1 MDPFV
6 FAAVIA
12 AAALHAGWNAVAK
25 VGRDPLI
32 SLTVISAFAGLG
44 GAAAIPMVGWPDRD
58 ALPWLS
64 LGVVLH
70 TAYRFFLGRAYAEGD
85 LGQVYPLARGTAP
98 LLVTLVGLVVIG
110 ERLSPAILAGMLA
123 LSAGIVV
130 ITFRGDPRSTRLSLR
145 ASAFA
150 LITSVFIAGYTL
162 VDGLGARAGSPHA
175 YAAWL
180 FFLDGIAILLVAVA
194 LRGGE
199 AVRAIGHHWKGG
211 LAGGLMSA
219 AAYWIAI
226 WAMSQAP
233 IALVAALRE
242 TSVLFAALIS
252 MMILRELPS
261 RGRVLGGLLIICGLA
276 AIRLG

>member
-1 MDPFV
+1 M
-6 FAAVIA
+6 IA

-32 SLTVISAFAGLG
+32 SLTMISAFGGLG
-44 GAAAIPMVGWPDRD
+44 GAMAIPVVGWPERD
-58 ALPWLS
+58 VLPWLS

-70 TAYRFFLGRAYAEGD
+70 TAYRFFLARAYAEGD

-98 LLVTLVGLVVIG
+98 LIVTIVGLVVIG
-110 ERLSPAILAGMLA
+110 ERLSHTVLTGMFA

-130 ITFRGDPRSTRLSLR
+130 ITFRGDPRRARLSLR

-180 FFLDGIAILLVAVA
+180 FFLDGIAILLLAVA
-194 LRGGE
+194 LRGRE
-199 AVRAIGHHWKGG
+199 ALRTLGRHWRGG

-219 AAYWIAI
+219 IAYWIAI
-226 WAMSQAP
+226 WAMSKAP

-252 MMILRELPS
+252 MIILREPPS
-261 RGRVLGGLLIICGLA
+261 LGRALGALLIVAGLV

>member
-1 MDPFV
+1 LDASV

-12 AAALHAGWNAVAK
+12 VAALHAGWNAVAK

-32 SLTVISAFAGLG
+32 SLTVISVFGGLG
-44 GAAAIPMVGWPDRD
+44 GALAIPIVGLPERD
-58 ALPWLS
+58 VLPWLS

-70 TAYRFFLGRAYAEGD
+70 TAYRFFLARAYAEGD

-98 LLVTLVGLVVIG
+98 LIVTVVVLVVIG
-110 ERLSPAILAGMLA
+110 ERLSLAILAGMLV
-123 LSAGIVV
+123 LSTGIVV
-130 ITFRGDPRSTRLSLR
+130 ITFRGDPRSARLGLR

-180 FFLDGIAILLVAVA
+180 FFLDGVAILLVAVA
-194 LRGGE
+194 LRGAQ
-199 AVRAIGHHWKGG
+199 AVRAIGRHWKGG

-219 AAYWIAI
+219 VAYWIAI
-226 WAMSQAP
+226 WAMSEAP
-233 IALVAALRE
+233 IAIVAALRE

-252 MMILRELPS
+252 MMILRVPPS
-261 RGRVLGGLLIICGLA
+261 LGRVLGGLLIIAGLVT
-276 AIRLG
+276 IRLG